1 MIDIP
6 RPAAAALIHLFQ
18 GPVERDRAP
27 ETWRDL
33 TAHQQY
39 IRPYCAVLG
48 LEVYLDE
55 ADGFAFLRQRNEP
68 EDTDSPEA
76 ASSRERPDS
85 LPRLISRHSL
95 SFRMSVLLVLL
106 RKRLLELDAGG
117 SDTRLVVSRGALGE
131 ELRLFWPE
139 STNEVKT
146 EEQIDALLKQAV
158 EFGLLRKLKT
168 DPPTFE
174 VRRLIKALIDAQW
187 LAVLDNKLAEYR
199 GHVGRVSGESDE
211 ESQ

>member
-27 ETWRDL
+27 EAWRDL

-68 EDTDSPEA
+68 EDTGREEG
-76 ASSRERPDS
+76 ASSGSRVDP
-85 LPRLISRHSL
+85 LPRLIARHNL

-117 SDTRLVVSRGALGE
+117 NDTRLVVSRAALVD

-158 EFGLLRKLKT
+158 DFGLLRRLKT

-187 LAVLDNKLAEYR
+187 LAVLDDKLAEYR
-199 GHVGRVSGESDE
+199 THAGRANGESDE
-211 ESQ
+211 ESR

>member
-1 MIDIP
+1 MIDVP

-27 ETWRDL
+27 EAWRDL
-33 TAHQQY
+33 TEHQQY

-68 EDTDSPEA
+68 EETGPDEVARPGS
-76 ASSRERPDS
+76 RPDP
-85 LPRLISRHSL
+85 LPRLIARHNL

-106 RKRLLELDAGG
+106 RKRLLELDAAGD
-117 SDTRLVVSRGALGE
+117 DTRLVVPRDAIVE
-131 ELRLFWPE
+131 ELRLFWPA
-139 STNEVKT
+139 STNEAKT

-158 EFGLLRKLKT
+158 DFGLLRKLKT
-168 DPPTFE
+168 DPSAFE

-187 LAVLDNKLAEYR
+187 LSVLDDKLAEYR
-199 GHVGRVSGESDE
+199 THAGGANSESE
-211 ESQ
+211 ESP

>member
-27 ETWRDL
+27 EAWRDL

-68 EDTDSPEA
+68 EDTGPEG
-76 ASSRERPDS
+76 ASSDS
-85 LPRLISRHSL
+85 GVDPLPRLIARHNL

-117 SDTRLVVSRGALGE
+117 SDTRLVVSRAALVD

-158 EFGLLRKLKT
+158 DFGLLRRLKT

-187 LAVLDNKLAEYR
+187 LAVLDDKLAEYR
-199 GHVGRVSGESDE
+199 THTGRANGESDE
-211 ESQ
+211 ESR

>member
-55 ADGFAFLRQRNEP
+55 ADGFAFLRQRNEL
-68 EDTDSPEA
+68 EDTASPEA
-76 ASSRERPDS
+76 ASSSVLPHVNRRAMQIDLKFSHRAHHVRAPDS
-85 LPRLISRHSL
+85 NAVSHCTCGRLPHSMIQPEGWISRHTTVAEGAMRTGTNPTGFSACAW
-95 SFRMSVLLVLL
+95 RRPAITPL
-106 RKRLLELDAGG
+106 RTKPCL
-117 SDTRLVVSRGALGE
+117 T
-131 ELRLFWPE
+131 
-139 STNEVKT
+139 
-146 EEQIDALLKQAV
+146 QYH
-158 EFGLLRKLKT
+158 GLLARPFRRQYCAKLTPSFCACCKCS
-168 DPPTFE
+168 
-174 VRRLIKALIDAQW
+174 R
-187 LAVLDNKLAEYR
+187 
-199 GHVGRVSGESDE
+199 
-211 ESQ
+211 